1 MFPSCVTLRA
11 RAGVMRLLASR
22 VDSSGAIQLGAE
34 FAKTIQ
40 PVPTGLAARNRGTE
54 FCTPYQGNCASCSSF
69 FRTSQPL
76 KLCVEEADGGGRSS
90 LLIQDKSRMREFRSY
105 GSVRGV
111 PGNRHP
117 YRAHAP
123 VVPGR
128 NRVFADELFFCVF
141 NPGPPF
147 RSCQCT
153 SKRRPWC
160 ALFRR
165 LVWWANI

>member
-1 MFPSCVTLRA
+1 MFPSRVTLRA

-76 KLCVEEADGGGRSS
+76 KLCVEEADGGGRSFS
-90 LLIQDKSRMREFRSY
+90 LGE
-105 GSVRGV
+105 RGV
-111 PGNRHP
+111 RNGDRHP
-117 YRAHAP
+117 IK
-123 VVPGR
+123 G
-128 NRVFADELFFCVF
+128 N
-141 NPGPPF
+141 
-147 RSCQCT
+147 
-153 SKRRPWC
+153 
-160 ALFRR
+160 
-165 LVWWANI
+165 NIVDKVNTTR